1 MSKEVEEIKKYVG
14 TERLI
19 VGFNEVMK
27 KLRSNELEKIF
38 IASNPKEE
46 LLKDMEY
53 YSKLANVP
61 IIKLDIPNSELG
73 PVCKKRFYVSFL
85 GISKSKE

>member
-19 VGFNEVMK
+19 IGFNEVMK
-27 KLRSNELEKIF
+27 KLRSSELEKIF
-38 IASNPKEE
+38 IASNPKDE
-46 LLKDMEY
+46 LLKDIEY

-61 IIKLDIPNSELG
+61 VVKLSVPNSELG
-73 PVCKKRFYVSFL
+73 PICKKRFYVSFL
-85 GISKSKE
+85 GILKSKE

>member
-1 MSKEVEEIKKYVG
+1 MSKELEEIKKYVG
-14 TERLI
+14 TERLV

-27 KLRSNELEKIF
+27 QLRKDDLEKIF

-53 YSKLANVP
+53 YSELVKVP
-61 IIKLDIPNSELG
+61 LMKLDIPNSELG
-73 PVCKKRFYVSFL
+73 TICKKRFYVSFL
-85 GISKSKE
+85 GILKSKE